1 MALKV
6 VARKSGLHGRGL
18 FAARDLAAG
27 EKLIE
32 YTGKRYGKGEHPEL
46 QDDGV
51 TKFLGLSDGTGIDG
65 TGWAALANHG
75 CDPNCEL
82 QEEEGRGGKLRAWL
96 HALRDIRQGEE
107 LVWDYCLDVRS
118 RKAAYADWACACGAE
133 ECRGTMADPDKIK
146 GAADNKA
153 PSRKNTHAPSPRTR
167 VRRLPDRARYDS
179 ASIAAIID
187 AAPTCTVAFQIDGA
201 VHALPTIH
209 WREGNHL
216 YIHGAKASRMLKAL
230 TGGEACVTIACVD
243 GLVLAR
249 SAMHHS
255 MNYRSVVI
263 YGRFEPVA
271 DAQAKERSLQAFID
285 GLYPGRW
292 DTLRPISAKELAAT
306 TLLRIPLNEA
316 SAKVRDAGVKDDVAD
331 LDWPVWAG
339 VIPVRATLGKARK
352 EEGVT
357 LDAVP
362 AVRLDRSKKT
372 KSRT

>member
-32 YTGKRYGKGEHPEL
+32 YKGKRYGKGEHPEL

-75 CDPNCEL
+75 CEPNCEL

-107 LVWDYCLDVRS
+107 LVWDYCLDVKS

-133 ECRGTMADPDKIK
+133 ECRGTMADPKK
-146 GAADNKA
+146 LRRAASKARNEA
-153 PSRKNTHAPSPRTR
+153 PSSRTR
-167 VRRLPDRARYDS
+167 VRRLPDRARYDG

-187 AAPTCTVAFQIDGA
+187 AAPICTVAFQIDGV
-201 VHALPTIH
+201 VHAIPTIH

-216 YIHGAKASRMLKAL
+216 YIHGAKAGRMLKAL
-230 TGGEACVTIACVD
+230 TEGEACVTIAMVD

-263 YGRFEPVA
+263 YGRFEPVVEA
-271 DAQAKERSLQAFID
+271 SAKARSLQAFID

-292 DTLRPISAKELAAT
+292 DTLRPINAKELAAT

-316 SAKVRDAGVKDDVAD
+316 SAKVRDAGVKDDAAD

-339 VIPVRATLGKARK
+339 VIPVRATLGAARK
-352 EEGVT
+352 DEGVT
-357 LDAVP
+357 SDAVP
-362 AVRLDRSKKT
+362 AVRLDRSKQS
-372 KSRT
+372 KS